1 MQQPFV
7 SRFVGIIWMYV
18 MQTYTLKYQKKVN
31 RVKEA
36 SRELANSLGHVA
48 ELVVHLQ
55 SKFGREIMIEEQKR
69 IFKDVQGRRN
79 IICKYN

>member
-1 MQQPFV
+1 
-7 SRFVGIIWMYV
+7 

-36 SRELANSLGHVA
+36 SHELANSLGHFA
-48 ELVVHLQ
+48 ELVAVVVYLQ
-55 SKFGREIMIEEQKR
+55 SKFGREIMIEEQKP

-79 IICKYN
+79 IICNNN